1 MLSSLPWH
9 ELKHAQHMPNYSNS
23 KFQKILG
30 TSESIYLFDI
40 LSLAVWSF
48 DGNAESAPRSY
59 QKIAYSEKISFLK
72 RLFQNQFRSPCQWQ
86 CATLRTSFGFSGST
100 SFIVLSVLSSFS
112 SSSKPSF
119 TCKKCTLGQQTAG
132 WQRGNRLQCLQTFLT
147 RDYDTYD
154 MCRNLQQNH
163 IQQTYHSNI
172 SKIQNRFVILFWSGF
187 CIQKCAK
194 VWPSLQ
200 SRASSPFMKFMS
212 DHVLQMHTGMFKN

>member
-1 MLSSLPWH
+1 MYVSVCFATLTCFCKASSKATSSFSTILWHRSCSLWIFWQSYSLALIKTLLKQIHASYEVLLMLSSLPWH

-30 TSESIYLFDI
+30 TSEFIYLFDI

-147 RDYDTYD
+147 GD
-154 MCRNLQQNH
+154 
-163 IQQTYHSNI
+163 
-172 SKIQNRFVILFWSGF
+172 
-187 CIQKCAK
+187 
-194 VWPSLQ
+194 
-200 SRASSPFMKFMS
+200 
-212 DHVLQMHTGMFKN
+212 